1 MLMGV
6 LVIYIREVAQFL
18 FEVILKDRWDIGDIK
33 CVVGFSVLIP
43 PFLYI
48 FIYVK
53 IEAQNFYL
61 FLGVYVIKFYFS
73 ISFSFSNCILS
84 CKCLFIFVFNSM
96 FVFRIQFFR
105 EKTLEQK

>member
-1 MLMGV
+1 MGV

-18 FEVILKDRWDIGDIK
+18 FDVILKDRWDIGDIK

-48 FIYVK
+48 YIYKGGIRTEYICVYVK

-61 FLGVYVIKFYFS
+61 
-73 ISFSFSNCILS
+73 
-84 CKCLFIFVFNSM
+84 
-96 FVFRIQFFR
+96 
-105 EKTLEQK
+105 LEFTW